1 MARRPSPL
9 PEPCLLRP
17 VPLQELRLQQDKR
30 LWAVDQ
36 QLEDLES
43 LTPVRGWLS
52 ARHGE
57 PVLEVEGEA
66 ETIVCLCCDRCLGT
80 YNHVLRFRGS
90 ERLWLGEADQ
100 LADDP
105 DSDLIESLDPRGHF
119 DPARWLFE
127 QLSLQLPLQNHCGA
141 DCPGPAL
148 PDPAETNRQTPS
160 AAQGEQSSDAPIDP
174 RWSAL
179 RQWR

>member
-1 MARRPSPL
+1 MKRRPSPL
-9 PEPCLLRP
+9 PEPSLLRP
-17 VPLQELRLQQDKR
+17 VPLQELRLLQEPR
-30 LWAVDQ
+30 FWTVDQ

-52 ARHGE
+52 ARHSE

-66 ETIVCLCCDRCLGT
+66 ETIVTLCCDRCLSD
-80 YNHVLRFRGS
+80 YNHALHFRGE

-100 LADDP
+100 LGDDLVE
-105 DSDLIESLDPRGHF
+105 SELIECLDPRGDF

-127 QLSLQLPLQNHCGA
+127 QLSLQLPLQNRCGP

-148 PDPAETNRQTPS
+148 P
-160 AAQGEQSSDAPIDP
+160 EQPEAGPEPLSTAGGGDPIDP

>member
-1 MARRPSPL
+1 MTRRPTPL
-9 PEPCLLRP
+9 PEPSLLRP
-17 VPLQELRLQQDKR
+17 VPLQELRVQPEPR

-52 ARHGE
+52 AQHGE

-66 ETIVCLCCDRCLGT
+66 ETIVSLCCDRCLSH
-80 YNHVLRFRGS
+80 YNHLLHFRGS

-100 LADDP
+100 LTDDP

-148 PDPAETNRQTPS
+148 PDPAETGSAS
-160 AAQGEQSSDAPIDP
+160 AAAVHSDPSGDAPIDP

>member
-1 MARRPSPL
+1 MKRRPSPL
-9 PEPCLLRP
+9 PESSLLRP
-17 VPLQELRLQQDKR
+17 VALQDLRVLQEPR

-36 QLEDLES
+36 PLQDLES

-52 ARHGE
+52 ARHSDT
-57 PVLEVEGEA
+57 VLEVEGEA
-66 ETIVCLCCDRCLGT
+66 ETIVTLCCDRCLSD
-80 YNHVLRFRGS
+80 YNHALRFRGE

-100 LADDP
+100 QDDDLA
-105 DSDLIESLDPRGHF
+105 ESTLLECLDPRGDF

-127 QLSLQLPLQNHCGA
+127 QLSLQLPLQNRCGP

-148 PDPAETNRQTPS
+148 PAEHPE
-160 AAQGEQSSDAPIDP
+160 AAAEASSTAGGGDPIDP
-174 RWSAL
+174 RWAAL

>member
-1 MARRPSPL
+1 MMRRPSPL
-9 PEPCLLRP
+9 PEPSLLRP
-17 VPLQELRLQQDKR
+17 VPLQELRLLQEPR

-43 LTPVRGWLS
+43 LTQVRGWLS
-52 ARHGE
+52 ARHGD

-66 ETIVCLCCDRCLGT
+66 ETIVTLCCDRCLSA
-80 YNHVLRFRGS
+80 YNHTLHFRGE

-100 LADDP
+100 LGDDL
-105 DSDLIESLDPRGHF
+105 DASELIECLDPRGSF

-127 QLSLQLPLQNHCGA
+127 QLSLQLPLRNHCGP
-141 DCPGPAL
+141 DCPGPDL
-148 PDPAETNRQTPS
+148 PEQPEARPE
-160 AAQGEQSSDAPIDP
+160 AASTSGGGDPIDP

>member
-1 MARRPSPL
+1 MRRRPSPL
-9 PEPCLLRP
+9 PEPSRLRP
-17 VPLQELRLQQDKR
+17 VPLQELRVQQAPR
-30 LWAVDQ
+30 LWSVDQ
-36 QLEDLES
+36 RLEDLES

-52 ARHGE
+52 AHHAD

-66 ETIVCLCCDRCLGT
+66 ETVVTLCCDRCLSN
-80 YNHVLRFRGS
+80 YNHALRFSGE

-100 LADDP
+100 LGDDAAN
-105 DSDLIESLDPRGHF
+105 DELIESLDPLGTF

-127 QLSLQLPLQNHCGA
+127 QLSLRLPLQNRCGP
-141 DCPGPAL
+141 DCPGPAMP
-148 PDPAETNRQTPS
+148 PDPSEPAGSASSGPS
-160 AAQGEQSSDAPIDP
+160 AAEAIDP

>member
-1 MARRPSPL
+1 MTRRPSPL
-9 PEPCLLRP
+9 PEPSLLRP
-17 VPLQELRLQQDKR
+17 VPLQELRLLQEPR
-30 LWAVDQ
+30 LWAVEQ
-36 QLEDLES
+36 QLDDLES

-52 ARHGE
+52 VRHAE

-66 ETIVCLCCDRCLGT
+66 ETIVTLCCDCCLSD
-80 YNHVLRFRGS
+80 YNHALHFRGE

-100 LADDP
+100 LGDDLADCE
-105 DSDLIESLDPRGHF
+105 LIESLDPRGDF

-127 QLSLQLPLQNHCGA
+127 QLSLQLPLQNRCGP

-148 PDPAETNRQTPS
+148 LEHPEASLE
-160 AAQGEQSSDAPIDP
+160 SSSTTDGGDPIDP

>member
-1 MARRPSPL
+1 MKRRPSPL
-9 PEPCLLRP
+9 PEPSLLRP
-17 VPLQELRLQQDKR
+17 VPLQDLRVLQEPR

-36 QLEDLES
+36 PLQDLES

-52 ARHGE
+52 ARHSE
-57 PVLEVEGEA
+57 TVLEVEGEA
-66 ETIVCLCCDRCLGT
+66 ETIVTLCCDRCLCD
-80 YNHVLRFRGS
+80 YNHALHFRGE

-100 LADDP
+100 LGDDLAA
-105 DSDLIESLDPRGHF
+105 SELIECLDPRGDF

-127 QLSLQLPLQNHCGA
+127 QLSLQLPLQNRCGP

-148 PDPAETNRQTPS
+148 PDHPEAGEEASFS
-160 AAQGEQSSDAPIDP
+160 AGKGEPPIDP